1 MANILGHIISGTP
14 EKISGNKRE
23 LTYKCSLTSE
33 IYSPVKGIINARSSD
48 NNKIVIDG
56 DNGGVFEIFKV
67 NWTKPLSNQA
77 INLHDVITGATPHDT
92 IIYLK
97 CTGEDLS
104 PLYTKPSENN
114 DKKLSSGLGM
124 SSAEAK
130 DMTRNA
136 LRGTIGVSN
145 APYQAALNALKQSKV
160 VKEGFNEIKDNVL
173 SEELKRIKS
182 LF

>member
-1 MANILGHIISGTP
+1 MANTLGHIISGTP

-33 IYSPVKGIINARSSD
+33 IHSPVKGTIDERLSD
-48 NNKIVIDG
+48 NNKIVINGDG
-56 DNGGVFEIFKV
+56 GGVFEIFKV
-67 NWTKPLSNQA
+67 SWTKPQA
-77 INLHDVITGATPHDT
+77 NKPISLNEVITGATPNDT
-92 IIYLK
+92 TIKLK
-97 CTGEDLS
+97 SDEDLS

-124 SSAEAK
+124 SSTEAK

-145 APYQAALNALKQSKV
+145 APYQAALDGLKKIPGLKIES
-160 VKEGFNEIKDNVL
+160 NEIKDNVL

>member
-14 EKISGNKRE
+14 EKISGNKHE
-23 LTYKCSLTSE
+23 LTYNCSSTSE
-33 IYSPVKGIINARSSD
+33 IYSPVKGTIDASSSD
-48 NNKIVIDG
+48 NDKIVIKG

-67 NWTKPLSNQA
+67 NWAKPPADKLIS
-77 INLHDVITGATPHDT
+77 LHEVITGATPDDT
-92 IIYLK
+92 KIYLK
-97 CTGEDLS
+97 ATTEDLS
-104 PLYTKPSENN
+104 PLYTKSSENN

-130 DMTRNA
+130 DMTKNA

-145 APYQAALNALKQSKV
+145 APYQAALDVLIKSKV